1 MMVWPR
7 KPEVVVQGRLFSRG
21 VLWGPPPLSHTGSVA
36 GPDTGSRALE
46 PPDSVFVS
54 ISPPVHG
61 QDSGYPRPVNASW
74 RGDPAKGK
82 AAGQARV
89 KRPRKGGLKSDLRVE
104 QSTGP

>member
-7 KPEVVVQGRLFSRG
+7 KPEVIVQGRLFSRG
-21 VLWGPPPLSHTGSVA
+21 ILWGPPRLSHAGSVA

-61 QDSGYPRPVNASW
+61 QDSGSPSP
-74 RGDPAKGK
+74 
-82 AAGQARV
+82 
-89 KRPRKGGLKSDLRVE
+89 GGLVVRILGIHCHGPGSI
-104 QSTGP
+104 TGR